1 MVTMVQNPVEIV
13 DVPHIT
19 TNLLDKFA
27 EMADLMERSRRAAI
41 RENEAKLDLE
51 MAKAERLEIGYAQEH
66 ISGKNAEERG
76 RREVIFLGRDNDYQ
90 AAYKHWQDA
99 DIAFQIAKQAL
110 ELSAKELGVWH
121 SVAHVQAAQLNA
133 MATGL

>member
-1 MVTMVQNPVEIV
+1 MNPVEIV

-27 EMADLMERSRRAAI
+27 EMAALMEQNRQAAQ

-51 MAKAERLEIGYAQEH
+51 MVKAERIESEQKRFD
-66 ISGKNAEERG
+66 GKTVADRERQQI
-76 RREVIFLGRDNDYQ
+76 IFLGRDKDYQ
-90 AAYKHWQDA
+90 VAFKHWQDA
-99 DIAFQIAKQAL
+99 DIAFQIAKQEL
-110 ELSAKELGVWH
+110 ELAAKELGVWH